1 MTSHLASP
9 VSQGEFGVLVGVSQ
23 QVVSDLVQRGVL
35 TAGDSAHAW
44 LLAYCRRLREQAAGR
59 ASDGDLDLVQE
70 RAALARSQREAQEI
84 KNAALRGQ
92 YAPVSLLEDVLAG
105 ASAAVVDRLDGLEGL
120 LQRVSPDLP
129 EATRAALL
137 QTIASARNDWVR
149 GTAQLV
155 ADILDEVES
164 EDPAETAD
172 EGPP

>member
-1 MTSHLASP
+1 MLLDLTKPITQA
-9 VSQGEFGVLVGVSQ
+9 EFGDLIGIGRPT
-23 QVVSDLVQRGVL
+23 VSDLVTRGVL

-105 ASAAVVDRLDGLEGL
+105 ASAAVVDRLDGVEGL

-137 QTIASARNDWVR
+137 QTISSARNDWVR
-149 GTAQLV
+149 ATAQLV
-155 ADILDEVES
+155 TDILDEVES
-164 EDPAETAD
+164 EESAETAD